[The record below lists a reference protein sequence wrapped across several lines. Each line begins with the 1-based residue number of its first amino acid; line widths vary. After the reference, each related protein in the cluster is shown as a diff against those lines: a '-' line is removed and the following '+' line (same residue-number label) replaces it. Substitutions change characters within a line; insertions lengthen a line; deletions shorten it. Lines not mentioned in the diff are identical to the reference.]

1 MPLANNSTGAGAGD
15 NYNSSNPAMVTGI
28 LSPTDGDVYVY
39 GYDDNRKQV
48 IIRKVTKSAQVPH
61 KGMTAH
67 PVYTNNLL
75 STYVKNAVVPTTV
88 GATHTRQA
96 VLPTVNDYLSTYVK
110 NAVIPVAGKSGE
122 IGSDGKYVTNR
133 TLALRAERIS
143 ANFKPVGALHGVTKD
158 MLGGYQKNAVTPTVN
173 EFLSTYQKIPVR
185 PTVIDFLSTYVKNP
199 VTPTINTFLATY
211 IKYAVN
217 PVAGANTRE
226 SFEQQDPRTGVNK
239 TYSNLLPLTM
249 QRLNALKDNPV
260 TGSFTHALHGR
271 AGAGSRE
278 SFSQVNSST
287 GTTTTYNNLLSPTIR
302 RLTALRD
309 NPVTG
314 SHTHNLHGRAGI
326 GGLGGFTFASG
337 KFKTNHTKLIEDI
350 RAGAS
355 FRPMGALHG
364 KAGAGGLGGFTFT
377 NGKFKTDRTKQIE
390 DARLTMKPFGALYGR
405 AGIGGSIVNG
415 RFETTKTTQFR
426 ELRKSALFKPAGALH
441 GVAGSMQARYTW
453 ENPNRFKQQLK
464 NMSGNT
470 KTGALH
476 GKAAPGGATGGIMNA
491 LKSVLG
497 FGGSNWPIAKFHF
510 YVMIGGTELGFQ
522 AVEGLEAAIGV
533 IEYRDGNSPFFGKE
547 KMPGMVTYEKVTLK
561 KGMFTNDT
569 NANSWFKEIS
579 QDRNYTK
586 RRTIV
591 IALMDNTLVPQF
603 IWRYEQCFLTKV
615 VPSNLDAESE
625 NEVAIEE
632 LEFVGRAWY
641 LETLAGVAAGAVGAL
656 AGSAG
661 ISLSF

>member
-1 MPLANNSTGAGAGD
+1 
-15 NYNSSNPAMVTGI
+15 
-28 LSPTDGDVYVY
+28 
-39 GYDDNRKQV
+39 
-48 IIRKVTKSAQVPH
+48 
-61 KGMTAH
+61 
-67 PVYTNNLL
+67 
-75 STYVKNAVVPTTV
+75 
-88 GATHTRQA
+88 
-96 VLPTVNDYLSTYVK
+96 
-110 NAVIPVAGKSGE
+110 
-122 IGSDGKYVTNR
+122 
-133 TLALRAERIS
+133 
-143 ANFKPVGALHGVTKD
+143 
-158 MLGGYQKNAVTPTVN
+158 
-173 EFLSTYQKIPVR
+173 
-185 PTVIDFLSTYVKNP
+185 
-199 VTPTINTFLATY
+199 
-211 IKYAVN
+211 
-217 PVAGANTRE
+217 
-226 SFEQQDPRTGVNK
+226 
-239 TYSNLLPLTM
+239 M

-278 SFSQVNSST
+278 SFSQLNSST

-309 NPVTG
+309 NPVSG
-314 SHTHNLHGRAGI
+314 SHTHNLYGRAGI

-390 DARLTMKPFGALYGR
+390 DARLTMKSFGALYGR
-405 AGIGGSIVNG
+405 AGIGGAIQNG
-415 RFETTKTTQFR
+415 RFETTNTTQFR
-426 ELRKSALFKPAGALH
+426 ALRKLSSFKP
-441 GVAGSMQARYTW
+441 V
-453 ENPNRFKQQLK
+453 
-464 NMSGNT
+464 
-470 KTGALH
+470 GALH
-476 GKAAPGGATGGIMNA
+476 GKAGVGGSIWAKTGKFATTLTQTRSGLPGSKGGALHGRAAIGGATGGIMSA
-491 LKSVLG
+491 LQSMLG
-497 FGGSNWPIAKFHF
+497 FGGSNWPIARFHF

-522 AVEGLEAAIGV
+522 AVDGLEASVGV

-547 KMPGMVTYEKVTLK
+547 KMPGLITYEKVTMK

-569 NANSWFKEIS
+569 NANTWFKEIA

-586 RRTIV
+586 RRTII
-591 IALMDNTLVPQF
+591 IALMDNNLVPQF

-615 VPSNLDAESE
+615 VPTNMDAESE

-641 LETLAGVAAGAVGAL
+641 LETLGGMIAGAAGSL
-656 AGSAG
+656 AGAAG